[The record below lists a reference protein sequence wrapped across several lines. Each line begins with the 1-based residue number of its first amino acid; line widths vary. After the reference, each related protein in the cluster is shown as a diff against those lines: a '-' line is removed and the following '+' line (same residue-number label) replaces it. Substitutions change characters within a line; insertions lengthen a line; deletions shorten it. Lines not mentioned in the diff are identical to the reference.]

1 MSTPF
6 LRRLAGVSLLAT
18 AIALPAHADSFTSS
32 ASSAGSASSGSVSD
46 SISGSSKSSSGDD
59 KKVAAGQYR
68 VIDVAQ
74 APGKPGATRLTLRAA
89 DAGAS
94 GNAAE
99 FFLDLPQ
106 AALAERALPA
116 GSLVQVSERPY
127 GYEFAHADTR
137 QAFFLALHDAWQ
149 RELHS
154 RAI

>member
-1 MSTPF
+1 MFKPLLCQF
-6 LRRLAGVSLLAT
+6 AGFTLLA
-18 AIALPAHADSFTSS
+18 AVAAMPVHADSFTSS

-68 VIDVAQ
+68 VMDVAQ
-74 APGKPGATRLTLRAA
+74 APGKPGATRLTLRS
-89 DAGAS
+89 DEGQQ
-94 GNAAE
+94 

-116 GSLVQVSERPY
+116 GALVQVSERPY

-149 RELHS
+149 RELRSH
-154 RAI
+154 AI

>member
-1 MSTPF
+1 MLKPF
-6 LRRLAGVSLLAT
+6 LRQLAGLSLLA
-18 AIALPAHADSFTSS
+18 AAFALPAHADSFTSS

-74 APGKPGATRLTLRAA
+74 APGKPGATRLTLR
-89 DAGAS
+89 GEQ
-94 GNAAE
+94 GNQ

-116 GSLVQVSERPY
+116 GAMVQVNERAY
-127 GYEFAHADTR
+127 GYEFAYADTR

-149 RELHS
+149 RELQSH
-154 RAI
+154 AI

>member
-1 MSTPF
+1 MFKPF
-6 LRRLAGVSLLAT
+6 LRQFAGISILAAVV
-18 AIALPAHADSFTSS
+18 AIPVHADSFTSS

-68 VIDVAQ
+68 VIDVAE
-74 APGKPGATRLTLRAA
+74 APGKPGAARLTLR
-89 DAGAS
+89 GEQ
-94 GNAAE
+94 GNQ

-116 GSLVQVSERPY
+116 GSLVQVSERAY
-127 GYEFAHADTR
+127 GYEFAYADTR

-149 RELHS
+149 RELRSH
-154 RAI
+154 AI